1 MSLFRS
7 LLKTTHCSS
16 TGQSPMLTNILQWHT
31 NSSVLSNKEDSN
43 GSAQVT
49 IGMYVSN
56 IYIYIKNQLTKK
68 RNFIT

>member
-1 MSLFRS
+1 
-7 LLKTTHCSS
+7 
-16 TGQSPMLTNILQWHT
+16 MLTNILQWHT

-68 RNFIT
+68 RNFLT